1 LTLQASE
8 APAHDDDGLETPANS
23 RSNHGG
29 GNGPAAG
36 GTLVAEPRVRITA
49 ETNLEG
55 VRAFIEPVGVGD
67 TLIDMPLY
75 LHPGRYVAVPLEETY
90 WLAFESL
97 RRRWRA
103 ILEPK

>member
-1 LTLQASE
+1 LTLKASE

-49 ETNLEG
+49 ETNLWSSTAASRTSSRFDTSPVTISCDRRDRVEG
-55 VRAFIEPVGVGD
+55 Q
-67 TLIDMPLY
+67 
-75 LHPGRYVAVPLEETY
+75 
-90 WLAFESL
+90 
-97 RRRWRA
+97 
-103 ILEPK
+103 